1 MTEPATSRRRF
12 LEGSAAAG
20 AAAALNLAPFS
31 TARAAGKDE
40 IRIGLVGCGG
50 RGGGAASQALSAD
63 PGVRLVALGDTFADQ
78 VENTHRN
85 LKRNGDLGARV
96 DVPPDRRFVGFDA
109 YKKVIDSVDVVLL
122 ATSPYFRPMHLKYAV
137 EKGVHA
143 FVEKPVATDPAGLR
157 DIMATC
163 EVAKTK
169 KLSIVSG
176 LCYRYDNAKRET
188 LARVHDGQIGEIK
201 AMETFYQVGGLWNKG
216 RKDGWSDMEWQIRN
230 WLYFTWLSG
239 DHITEQ
245 HIHSLDKI
253 AWAMQDQTP
262 VRCTGSG
269 GRISRTEAKWG
280 NIYDHFHVVY
290 EYPGDIKAH
299 SACRQISGCTNKVSD
314 HVYGTLGNAHLQSHR
329 IAGKNEWRFRGKK
342 NNMYQTE
349 HNELFAS
356 IRAGKPLNNG
366 DYMCKS
372 TLMAIMGRM
381 SAYTGQSITWEQ
393 ALNSKLDLAPPQFA
407 WGSVPVR
414 PVARPGQTKFV

>member
-253 AWAMQDQTP
+253 AWAMGDEYP
-262 VRCTGSG
+262 VKATSSG
-269 GRISRTEAKWG
+269 GRTVRTDPIYG
-280 NIYDHFHVVY
+280 NIYDHFNTEY
-290 EYPGDIKAH
+290 EWASGVRCF
-299 SACRQISGCTNKVSD
+299 SSCRQWNGAASNVSD
-314 HVYGTLGNAHLQSHR
+314 FVYGTKG
-329 IAGKNEWRFRGKK
+329 
-342 NNMYQTE
+342 
-349 HNELFAS
+349 
-356 IRAGKPLNNG
+356 
-366 DYMCKS
+366 
-372 TLMAIMGRM
+372 
-381 SAYTGQSITWEQ
+381 
-393 ALNSKLDLAPPQFA
+393 
-407 WGSVPVR
+407 
-414 PVARPGQTKFV
+414 VA